1 MRKLRVSLIAIVM
14 FLFCSVGF
22 ASAQTMMLEYDG
34 GTHEYKGE
42 IYALVVNNQLIDPP
56 LSPIIFNDRALVPV
70 REIFEEVGA
79 TVNYIN
85 DTQTIEVSSDEYDVV
100 MRIND

>member
-42 IYALVVNNQLIDPP
+42 IYALVVNNQLINPP

-70 REIFEEVGA
+70 LSLIHIY
-79 TVNYIN
+79 NCI
-85 DTQTIEVSSDEYDVV
+85 
-100 MRIND
+100 RIKFFCTTNNLT

>member
-42 IYALVVNNQLIDPP
+42 IYALVVNNQLINTP
-56 LSPIIFNDRALVPV
+56 L
-70 REIFEEVGA
+70 
-79 TVNYIN
+79 
-85 DTQTIEVSSDEYDVV
+85 
-100 MRIND
+100 

>member
-1 MRKLRVSLIAIVM
+1 MCKMRKLRVSLIAIVM

-42 IYALVVNNQLIDPP
+42 IYALVVNKSANQSAAFTD
-56 LSPIIFNDRALVPV
+56 
-70 REIFEEVGA
+70 
-79 TVNYIN
+79 YI
-85 DTQTIEVSSDEYDVV
+85 
-100 MRIND
+100 

>member
-22 ASAQTMMLEYDG
+22 ASTQTMMLEYDG

-42 IYALVVNNQLIDPP
+42 IYALVVNNQLINPP
-56 LSPIIFNDRALVPV
+56 LSPFMY
-70 REIFEEVGA
+70 A
-79 TVNYIN
+79 TLSLILITTSY
-85 DTQTIEVSSDEYDVV
+85 SSLETSMV
-100 MRIND
+100 

>member
-1 MRKLRVSLIAIVM
+1 MCKMRKLRVSLIAIVM

-42 IYALVVNNQLIDPP
+42 IYAACCKQSANQSAAFTD
-56 LSPIIFNDRALVPV
+56 
-70 REIFEEVGA
+70 
-79 TVNYIN
+79 YI
-85 DTQTIEVSSDEYDVV
+85 Q
-100 MRIND
+100 